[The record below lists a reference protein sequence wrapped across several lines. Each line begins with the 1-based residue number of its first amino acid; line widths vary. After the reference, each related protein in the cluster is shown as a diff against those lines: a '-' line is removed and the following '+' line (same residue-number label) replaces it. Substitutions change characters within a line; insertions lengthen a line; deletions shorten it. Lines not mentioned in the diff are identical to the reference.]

1 MHFIVYLYIENFA
14 FNFGFLKNCKVEIRE
29 ENYLRVI
36 SFL

>member
-1 MHFIVYLYIENFA
+1 MRFIVYLYIENFA

-29 ENYLRVI
+29 ENYLCVI